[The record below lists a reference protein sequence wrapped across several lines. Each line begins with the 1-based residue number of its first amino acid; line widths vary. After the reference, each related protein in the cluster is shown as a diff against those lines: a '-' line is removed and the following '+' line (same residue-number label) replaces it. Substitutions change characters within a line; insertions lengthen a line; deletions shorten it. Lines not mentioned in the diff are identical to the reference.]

1 MYRLSE
7 LRSLIWSF
15 IFGSNLPER
24 QDIAM
29 NKAASYPGSI
39 GVSYVAIAIR
49 ASIVFII
56 LCGVIYPLAC
66 TGIAQLLMPHN
77 ASGSIIKDSAGNAIG
92 SELIGQKFADPKY
105 FQGRVSSI
113 DYKAEA
119 SGSNNYA
126 PSNPDML
133 QRTQDSIETWKK
145 ENPDM
150 PISKL
155 PIALI
160 TNSGSGLDPHITP
173 QSAEVQISR
182 ISKLTDV
189 SADQL
194 MQLVDKHTEGRDLG
208 VFGEPRVNVLKLNM
222 ELQTLIQ

>member
-1 MYRLSE
+1 M
-7 LRSLIWSF
+7 F
-15 IFGSNLPER
+15 
-24 QDIAM
+24 M
-29 NKAASYPGSI
+29 NKAASYPGST

-56 LCGVIYPLAC
+56 LCGIIYPLAC
-66 TGIAQLLMPHN
+66 TGLAQLLMPHN
-77 ASGSIIKDSAGNAIG
+77 ANGSIIKDSAGNAIG
-92 SELIGQKFADPKY
+92 SELIGQKFANPKY

-126 PSNPDML
+126 PSNPAML
-133 QRTQDSIETWKK
+133 QRTQDSIEAWKK
-145 ENPDM
+145 ENPDV

-173 QSAEVQISR
+173 QSAEVQIPR
-182 ISKLTDV
+182 ISKLTGV

-194 MQLVDKHTEGRDLG
+194 QQLVDKHTAGRDLG
-208 VFGEPRVNVLKLNM
+208 VFGEPRVNVLMLNM
-222 ELQTLIQ
+222 DLQTIKK